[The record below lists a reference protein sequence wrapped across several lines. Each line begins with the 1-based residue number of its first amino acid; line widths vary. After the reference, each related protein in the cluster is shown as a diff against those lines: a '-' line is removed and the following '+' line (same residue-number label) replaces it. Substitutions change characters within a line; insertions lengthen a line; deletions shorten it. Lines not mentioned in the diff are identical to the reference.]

1 MVNRV
6 RFDDVLGIRVHRYHV
21 GISISTMQSAPR
33 LVNSP
38 TLFVLVWIKM
48 LFSHFFF
55 IKTSPTYSGLLHMS
69 DCSFQRTKGFFLNEV
84 SP

>member
-48 LFSHFFF
+48 LFSHFF
-55 IKTSPTYSGLLHMS
+55 L
-69 DCSFQRTKGFFLNEV
+69 
-84 SP
+84 